1 MVQWI
6 PVIVAVVAVIDR
18 ILDVVEGGG
27 DRG

>member
-18 ILDVVEGGG
+18 ILDVVDGGG
-27 DRG
+27 DRS

>member
-27 DRG
+27 GRS

>member
-27 DRG
+27 DRS